1 MLTLGEELRVCLQAI
16 VVPAEAA
23 RVVPE
28 LTVQLEL
35 PGEGTG
41 EQATGSPPPTAKW
54 GSEPGQL
61 WWETRGQFWR
71 EGTGCSKP
79 ALHW

>member
-1 MLTLGEELRVCLQAI
+1 M
-16 VVPAEAA
+16 
-23 RVVPE
+23 VPE

-41 EQATGSPPPTAKW
+41 EQAAGSPPPPTAKW

-61 WWETRGQFWR
+61 WWETWGQFWQ
-71 EGTGCSKP
+71 P
-79 ALHW
+79 